1 MTPKQAA
8 FVDEYVVDFNATQA
22 AIRAGYSERSAY
34 NIGYCNLKH
43 PEIMVALEARLAAL
57 AIDPASVGV
66 ASSEAATGAG
76 EAEEADLEAVEAPR
90 KKARPRPAAAP
101 PEVSQQLSQLTLGW
115 VLAQLVEIAERCM
128 REVPVR
134 DRAGRETGE
143 WTFKPR
149 EALAALTLLG
159 KHLGMF
165 SARLDVR
172 FLREQAE
179 AVASEYDLDVDEVI
193 AEAQKWLQGRGR
205 GS

>member
-34 NIGYCNLKH
+34 NTGYCNLKH
-43 PEIMVALEARLAAL
+43 PEIAIALEARLAAL
-57 AIDPASVGV
+57 ASRSGFPG
-66 ASSEAATGAG
+66 SEAA
-76 EAEEADLEAVEAPR
+76 AEDLANDLGTAEPPRSVAPR
-90 KKARPRPAAAP
+90 TAAAP
-101 PEVSQQLSQLTLGW
+101 VQLSQSW

-179 AVASEYDLDVDEVI
+179 AVASAYDLDVDEVI
-193 AEAQKWLQGRGR
+193 AEAQKWLQGRGGR
-205 GS
+205 S